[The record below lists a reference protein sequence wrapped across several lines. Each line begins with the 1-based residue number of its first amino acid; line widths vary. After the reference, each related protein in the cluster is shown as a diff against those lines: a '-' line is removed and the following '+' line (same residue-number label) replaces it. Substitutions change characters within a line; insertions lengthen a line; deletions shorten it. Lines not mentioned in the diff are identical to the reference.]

1 MSVQTGSVGPSSIPV
16 GPVDD
21 FETNVDRIIRESM
34 EAGDFDD
41 LPGEGK
47 PIPGQGTKDDEL
59 WWVRGWLKR
68 NREDSSGVEE

>member
-1 MSVQTGSVGPSSIPV
+1 MPI

-21 FETNVDRIIRESM
+21 FETNVDRIVRESM
-34 EAGDFDD
+34 EAGDFDG

-47 PIPGQGTKDDEL
+47 PIPGKGTRDDEL

-68 NREDSSGVEE
+68 NREDTSETDA